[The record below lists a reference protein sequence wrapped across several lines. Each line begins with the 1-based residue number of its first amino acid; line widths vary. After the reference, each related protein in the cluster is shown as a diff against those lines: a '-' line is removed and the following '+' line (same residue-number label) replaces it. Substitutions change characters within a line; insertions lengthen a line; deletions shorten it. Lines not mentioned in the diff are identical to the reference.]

1 MRWLALLMITVIL
14 AITGFQIY
22 WLHDNYQR
30 ESRDLDSKTGLLFRE
45 TYRQVQDSA
54 LRARL
59 QLAIGDTSGGGK
71 TFSGA
76 VRLASGTSRALGLLS
91 EELSTDS
98 MASASS
104 NMTITLDKKEGERSF
119 LRQGRNHEAE
129 LDSIPPSAIREIN
142 IFSKQPLHSAD
153 SLASRVRMGD
163 VNVKRTKPLRLRVSD
178 STRPTIS
185 QINTIYL
192 SDGKEHNI
200 VIRIDSLMSDS
211 VQLAEL
217 NRKFAEALARENIDV
232 PFSIRKNE
240 IPAEKSVEEF
250 GPTQIRWRAVRDTDP
265 YEMQMGNRLP
275 YLLKQLSLSILFSVF
290 LVGIT
295 CLSFLLMYRSL
306 RQQRR
311 LTQLKSELVSNIT
324 HELKT
329 PIATVSVAIEAL
341 KNFNAIQD
349 PRRTREYLDISQQEL
364 HRLGLL
370 VDKVLK
376 LSMFEK
382 REMEIQPQLFNLAE
396 LVDEVVASLRLQ
408 LEKNQARLTVD
419 RQGDLNLKADRA
431 HLQSVIFN
439 LIDNAL
445 KYGKANP
452 AIQISL
458 KGEAD
463 EIVLSITDNGIGIP
477 EAYRQKIFEKFF
489 RVPAG
494 DTHNAKGHG
503 LGLSYVAQVLKQ
515 HGGSI
520 SVDSHAGL
528 GSTFT
533 IRLPR
538 EAAQND
544 RLT

>member
-30 ESRDLDSKTGLLFRE
+30 ASRDLDSKTGLLFRE

-59 QLAIGDTSGGGK
+59 QLAIGDTSVGGK

-98 MASASS
+98 IASASS

-119 LRQGRNHEAE
+119 LRQGRNREAE

-349 PRRTREYLDISQQEL
+349 PQRTREYLDISQQEL

-382 REMEIQPQLFNLAE
+382 REMEIQPQLFNLGE

-520 SVDSHAGL
+520 SVDSHEGL

>member
-1 MRWLALLMITVIL
+1 
-14 AITGFQIY
+14 
-22 WLHDNYQR
+22 
-30 ESRDLDSKTGLLFRE
+30 
-45 TYRQVQDSA
+45 
-54 LRARL
+54 
-59 QLAIGDTSGGGK
+59 
-71 TFSGA
+71 
-76 VRLASGTSRALGLLS
+76 
-91 EELSTDS
+91 
-98 MASASS
+98 
-104 NMTITLDKKEGERSF
+104 
-119 LRQGRNHEAE
+119 
-129 LDSIPPSAIREIN
+129 
-142 IFSKQPLHSAD
+142 
-153 SLASRVRMGD
+153 

>member
-30 ESRDLDSKTGLLFRE
+30 ASRDLDSKTGLLFRE

-59 QLAIGDTSGGGK
+59 QLAIGDTSVGGK

-98 MASASS
+98 IASASS

-119 LRQGRNHEAE
+119 LRQGRNREAE

-349 PRRTREYLDISQQEL
+349 PQRTREYLDISQQEL

-408 LEKNQARLTVD
+408 LEKNQARLTVE

-477 EAYRQKIFEKFF
+477 EACRQKIFEKFF

-520 SVDSHAGL
+520 SVDSHEGL

>member
-30 ESRDLDSKTGLLFRE
+30 ASRDLDSKTGLLFRE

-129 LDSIPPSAIREIN
+129 LDSIPSSAIREIN

-240 IPAEKSVEEF
+240 IPAEKSIEEF

-265 YEMQMGNRLP
+265 YEMQLGNRLP

-349 PRRTREYLDISQQEL
+349 PQRTREYLDISQQEL

-382 REMEIQPQLFNLAE
+382 REMEIQPQLFNLGE

-520 SVDSHAGL
+520 SVDSHEGL

-544 RLT
+544 RIT

>member
-30 ESRDLDSKTGLLFRE
+30 ASRDLDSKTGLLFRE

-240 IPAEKSVEEF
+240 IPAEKSIEEF

-265 YEMQMGNRLP
+265 YEMQLGNRLP

-349 PRRTREYLDISQQEL
+349 PQRTREYLDISQQEL

-463 EIVLSITDNGIGIP
+463 GIVLSITDNGIGIP

-520 SVDSHAGL
+520 SVDSHEGL

>member
-30 ESRDLDSKTGLLFRE
+30 ASRDLDSKTGLLFRE

-98 MASASS
+98 IASASS

-119 LRQGRNHEAE
+119 LRQGRNREAE

-349 PRRTREYLDISQQEL
+349 PQRTREYLDISQQEL

-382 REMEIQPQLFNLAE
+382 REMEIQPQLFNLGE

-463 EIVLSITDNGIGIP
+463 ELLLSITDNGIGIP

-520 SVDSHAGL
+520 SVDSHEGL